1 MSANEE
7 KIYEDLPAEI
17 LPGLYLGSMGHAR
30 KSEIMEKCQVKGI
43 LNCAKEAPDFFPKSI
58 KYLDLNLTDD
68 DSQVLT
74 DEILNRAFDF
84 IDEQLSKGNVLIHC
98 VSGVSRAPT
107 MCMSYLVARKDF
119 ELEEAAPDF
128 FPKSIKYLDLNLTDD
143 DNEQLSKGNVLIHCV
158 SGVSRAPTMCMSYL
172 VARKDFELEEAFQLV
187 LSKRPIISPIWS
199 FLRQL
204 TEAEKRWRGIERT
217 TLKLKIPD
225 VTTPTVRGEVLIVD
239 VWDVEE
245 ADYDD
250 VTERLQEVELDE
262 GSEIKW
268 LKFEKDEVGFGI
280 WRIRCVVTV
289 TQGDIEEIVEQIQEN
304 LSEHLRSCRLAD

>member
-119 ELEEAAPDF
+119 
-128 FPKSIKYLDLNLTDD
+128 
-143 DNEQLSKGNVLIHCV
+143 Q
-158 SGVSRAPTMCMSYL
+158 
-172 VARKDFELEEAFQLV
+172 LEEAFQLV